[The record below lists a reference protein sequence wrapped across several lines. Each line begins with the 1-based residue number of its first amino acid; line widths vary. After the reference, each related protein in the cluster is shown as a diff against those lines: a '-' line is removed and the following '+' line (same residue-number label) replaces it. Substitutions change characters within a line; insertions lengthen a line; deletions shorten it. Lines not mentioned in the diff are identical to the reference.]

1 MTEDGLAD
9 LKGQNLYLLRK
20 RPEITSHFQTKIRVE
35 SFKMCKVI
43 FGRGLN
49 NRSFIAYWKGDYPS
63 WTRMGF
69 VPKKLKI
76 LY

>member
-35 SFKMCKVI
+35 SFKMRKVI
-43 FGRGLN
+43 
-49 NRSFIAYWKGDYPS
+49 WKGDYPS

>member
-9 LKGQNLYLLRK
+9 LKGQNLYLL
-20 RPEITSHFQTKIRVE
+20 I
-35 SFKMCKVI
+35 
-43 FGRGLN
+43 N

-63 WTRMGF
+63 WTRMGY
-69 VPKKLKI
+69 VPQKLKI